1 MIKRALLFGSIGLL
15 LCLIAFSWY
24 DATYFGGRLASNV
37 LMSCRDMSDSEAR
50 AYAHQKIRESRGGTF
65 GDNLA
70 VEITRRD
77 SGTSDE
83 HFEAAF
89 VDGGLRVGMIRV
101 FADCETEY
109 FDGAR

>member
-24 DATYFGGRLASNV
+24 DAKYFGGRLASSV

-50 AYAHQKIRESRGGTF
+50 SYAHQKLREWRGGTF
-65 GDNLA
+65 GDDLA
-70 VEITRRD
+70 VGITRHEL
-77 SGTSDE
+77 GTSDE

-89 VDGGLRVGMIRV
+89 MDGGLRVVMIRV

-109 FDGAR
+109 FGGAR

>member
-24 DATYFGGRLASNV
+24 DANYFGGRLASSV

-50 AYAHQKIRESRGGTF
+50 AYAHQKLREWRGGTF
-65 GDNLA
+65 GDDLA
-70 VEITRRD
+70 VEITRHEL
-77 SGTSDE
+77 GTSDE

-89 VDGGLRVGMIRV
+89 MDGGLRVGMIRV